1 MKPLNKKLKEKVLFM
16 YRITSRFG
24 QQESFRTHGH
34 SGIDFKMEIG
44 EPIRSIKDGV
54 VTVKDFGNVNAGKT
68 VLVKWEDGNTSIYG
82 HLNDFAVK
90 SGQHVH
96 AGDLLGHAG
105 NTGFSTGSHLHFG
118 LKNGEGQLLDPSP
131 YIQDIQN
138 MNTTLV
144 QHIPDVVPT
153 KLNFFDYMQSHMN
166 VLSDL
171 KMHLIHLPYDT
182 LLIQI
187 SKQFLQFISVQSSFL
202 NHVIACIF

>member
-1 MKPLNKKLKEKVLFM
+1 MR

-68 VLVKWEDGNTSIYG
+68 VLVKWDGENKTAIYG
-82 HLNDFAVK
+82 HLNDFSVTN
-90 SGQHVH
+90 GQHVH

-118 LKNGEGQLLDPSP
+118 LKNGEGHILDPSP

-138 MNTTLV
+138 MNTTIV
-144 QHIPDVVPT
+144 EHIPKVTPT
-153 KLNFFDYMQSHMN
+153 KLNFFDYMEKHMDVVGN
-166 VLSDL
+166 L
-171 KMHLIHLPYDT
+171 KMHLIHLPYDS
-182 LLIQI
+182 LFIQI
-187 SKQFLQFISVQSSFL
+187 SKQLFQFLSAHASTL
-202 NHVIACIF
+202 NNIVGSIL